1 MQVMI
6 LAAGMGKRLGKYT
19 REHTKCMVDVNG
31 ETLLDHSL
39 KCFNGL
45 KEDGLTLSRIIMVIG
60 YQGDKIR
67 EYLGREY
74 KGIPVEYV
82 DNKDYAKTNNIYSL
96 WMARDYMAMDDT
108 ILLESD
114 LIFKKEL
121 LKELVEAE
129 HNDMAV
135 VSPFAPYMDGTVTL
149 LDEDNSIIS
158 LISRDRFRWKDTDM
172 YYKTVN
178 IYKFSREFSKQC
190 YIPFLNAYIE
200 AFGNNEYYEQVLKV
214 LVYTSG
220 IELKALNVP
229 ASYWYE
235 IDDVQDLRIAEVFFS
250 SGKEKL
256 EKIQNSYGGYWRYE
270 NLLDF
275 CYLVNP
281 YFPTE
286 NLKKEMISSFGKL
299 ISHYPSGQNVQNLLS
314 SKMFGVDEECILL
327 GNGAAELIKG
337 LGTVMEGKIGVI
349 APTFNEYPQ
358 RIGEE
363 RVEYFIPDN
372 PDFSYTV
379 EDIKDFSDT
388 LDGLILINPDNPSG
402 HYLNEEKLL
411 SLADYF
417 EKKGKWLVVD
427 ESFVDFAVPREYI
440 SLLDQYYMDKYSR
453 LVVVKSISKS
463 YGVPGIRL
471 GVIASGNRDVIR
483 KIRGELS
490 IWNINSF
497 GEYFMQII
505 GKHKKEYQQAALK
518 IQIDRDKFKKDLD
531 KIDWLRVIPSQA
543 NYFLCELTDR
553 YKASELTEILIDKD
567 IFIKDCTGKRGFEG
581 KEYIRLAIRDRKD
594 NKQLIKALTKLN

>member
-1 MQVMI
+1 MQAMI

-19 REHTKCMVDVNG
+19 REHTKCMVEVNG
-31 ETLLDHSL
+31 ETLLNHSL
-39 KCFNGL
+39 KCFDGL
-45 KEDGLTLSRIIMVIG
+45 KEDGINLSRIVMVIG

-67 EYLGREY
+67 DYLGAEY

-82 DNKDYAKTNNIYSL
+82 DNEDYAKTNNIYSL
-96 WMARDYMAMDDT
+96 WMARDYLVMDDT

-121 LKELVEAE
+121 LRQLVESDHE
-129 HNDMAV
+129 NMAV

-149 LDEDNSIIS
+149 LDDEDSIIS
-158 LISRDRFRWKDTDM
+158 LISRDRFRWKDTDL

-178 IYKFSREFSKQC
+178 IYKFSQSFSEKS
-190 YIPFLNAYIE
+190 YIPFLNAYID

-220 IELKALNVP
+220 IDLKALNVP
-229 ASYWYE
+229 ANYWYE
-235 IDDVQDLRIAEVFFS
+235 IDDVQDLKIAEVFFS

-256 EKIQNSYGGYWRYE
+256 KKIQDSYGGYWRYE

-281 YFPTE
+281 YFPTK
-286 NLKKEMISSFGKL
+286 NLKKEIISSFDKL
-299 ISHYPSGQNVQNLLS
+299 ISHYPSGQNVQNLLA

-337 LGTVMEGKIGVI
+337 LGAVIGGRIGVI

-358 RIGEE
+358 RLGEE
-363 RVEYFIPDN
+363 RVEYFIPAN

-379 EDIKDFSDT
+379 EDIIAFT
-388 LDGLILINPDNPSG
+388 GELRGLILINPDNPSG
-402 HYLNEEKLL
+402 HYLTEEDLL
-411 SLADYF
+411 RLADHF
-417 EKKGKWLVVD
+417 EKAGKWLVVD
-427 ESFVDFAVPREYI
+427 ESFVDFAEPRDYVT
-440 SLLDQYYMDKYSR
+440 LLDQSYMEKYPH

-471 GVIASGNRDVIR
+471 GVLAAGDKGLIR
-483 KIRGELS
+483 KIRSELS

-505 GKHKKEYQQAALK
+505 GKHKKEYQHAALQ
-518 IQIDRDKFKKDLD
+518 IQLDRDKFKKDLD
-531 KIDWLRVIPSQA
+531 KFDWLRVIPSQA
-543 NYFLCELTDR
+543 NYFLCELTGR
-553 YKASELTEILIDKD
+553 YKASELTEMLIDRD
-567 IFIKDCTGKRGFEG
+567 IYIKDCTGKRGFEN
-581 KEYIRLAIRDRKD
+581 KEYIRLAVRDKND
-594 NKQLIKALTKLN
+594 NKKLIKALKKLS